1 MPSLTGLDYRLHSLE
16 REKDN
21 CCCYWKYHITCINLI
36 CINGKCQYY
45 EKTMLCKTTEVC
57 SAEWLLKIMYIQ
69 YTELFSPFY
78 TCKLQTVLSRLEF
91 AQTKSCWQ
99 IFPCIQYLQHKFW
112 RALVLLLILIKL
124 NPKVVKDIILLRDDL
139 FLHSNYTC
147 TCTTLY
153 NLKR

>member
-57 SAEWLLKIMYIQ
+57 SAEWLLKVYLLHRMEQNEISYCWYWTTSYLWWIIWH
-69 YTELFSPFY
+69 LHWVFSFRNSTLGLPPPCLHG
-78 TCKLQTVLSRLEF
+78 T
-91 AQTKSCWQ
+91 AQD
-99 IFPCIQYLQHKFW
+99 
-112 RALVLLLILIKL
+112 
-124 NPKVVKDIILLRDDL
+124 KVTL
-139 FLHSNYTC
+139 FLDRYTI
-147 TCTTLY
+147 LQQVI
-153 NLKR
+153 